1 MSWLFTC
8 IWLFWTW
15 LRFNVLCISVHSWW
29 WTSVWFTCIYLSPL
43 ACPPGMRESRTR
55 GEKTVLCHCGVWCS
69 ATWHQGIDFTL
80 VTSRAF
86 VGRLK
91 VGFQLGCHLQLCPRP
106 HLQWP
111 WLQVVRT
118 CDCPQVIVSLRGQ
131 TLVTK
136 GKYSGDT
143 ADNLFHR
150 VIQPTPATMR
160 TLIFHLSHKSLR
172 IYNGHLALLY
182 RGVWDILNQYPVKHY
197 HSKNTTPTTFQ
208 SISGFTLPSVLH
220 KNQALL

>member
-1 MSWLFTC
+1 MMDLSLVHVHIFEPAGMPSRDAWKSYPRWENRVVSLWGIVQRHVASGHWLHARHFE
-8 IWLFWTW
+8 
-15 LRFNVLCISVHSWW
+15 SVR
-29 WTSVWFTCIYLSPL
+29 
-43 ACPPGMRESRTR
+43 RET
-55 GEKTVLCHCGVWCS
+55 E
-69 ATWHQGIDFTL
+69 
-80 VTSRAF
+80 
-86 VGRLK
+86 GR
-91 VGFQLGCHLQLCPRP
+91 FQLGCHLQLCPRP

-197 HSKNTTPTTFQ
+197 HSKKHNSNHL
-208 SISGFTLPSVLH
+208 SIHQWIHSAIRASQKPSSPIGVLCLKLPPPPFAVLLVQVIH
-220 KNQALL
+220 VF